1 MQNFYNP
8 KSIVTLDITDINTG
22 EIYETIEGIWGGD
35 VKKVIAEISE
45 RYNVVKVER
54 SKYHSNLK
62 TVWVEA

>member
-22 EIYETIEGIWGGD
+22 EIYETIENIWGGD

-54 SKYHSNLK
+54 SEWHSDCK
-62 TVWVEA
+62 IVWVEA

>member
-22 EIYETIEGIWGGD
+22 EIYETIEDIWGGD

-45 RYNVVKVER
+45 RYNVIKVER